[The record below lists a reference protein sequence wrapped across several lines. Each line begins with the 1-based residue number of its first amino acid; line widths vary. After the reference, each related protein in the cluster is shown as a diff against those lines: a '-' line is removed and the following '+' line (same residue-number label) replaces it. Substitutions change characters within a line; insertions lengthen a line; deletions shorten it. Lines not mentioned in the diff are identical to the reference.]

1 MERFQYS
8 LLFILYLFPLVL
20 SISSGA
26 FLPKESQ
33 SKCRALCLEGGGD
46 AGSWQA
52 GVLSGFVKNLPAEE
66 VQYDV
71 ISGIS
76 VGSLNG
82 LYISTYEKGD
92 EANMVDNLLNLW
104 RQLRREKVYKPWHGF
119 YITVIEAFFNQPS
132 LFDNSPLKESLD
144 EYIKGKEI
152 KRKLSIGVTDATNAD
167 VLTFDL
173 DQIAIENATQ
183 LILDSTSMPAVFP
196 YQTSNELILMD
207 GGVMINIDVHSAVR
221 RCKEMGF
228 EDKDIIV
235 DAILPTGASI
245 DKIYAN
251 ISYTGYDMYKRY
263 KQLIEYRAAL
273 DDIIHAINDFPD
285 VSFRYIVFPLE
296 SIPSFTVPIFFDKDS
311 IEEMIKLGE
320 KDAKSVIDSKD
331 PIGLNELMQRRN
343 RRKKN
348 AFF

>member
-1 MERFQYS
+1 MIRAF
-8 LLFILYLFPLVL
+8 LILVL
-20 SISSGA
+20 ALSFISA
-26 FLPKESQ
+26 QRTFLSSDAP
-33 SKCRALCLEGGGD
+33 KCRALCLEGGGD

-52 GVLSGFVKNLPAEE
+52 GVLSGFIKNLPKEE

-82 LYISTYEKGD
+82 LYISTFAKGD
-92 EANMVDNLLNLW
+92 ENNMIETLLALW
-104 RQLRREKVYKPWHGF
+104 RGLKKEDVYRPWHGW
-119 YITVIEAFFNQPS
+119 YVMMLEAFFNQPS
-132 LFDNSPLKESLD
+132 LFDNSPLKSKLD
-144 EYIKGKEI
+144 EYVKGKEI
-152 KRKLSIGVTDATNAD
+152 LRKLSIGVTDATNAD

-173 DQIAIENATQ
+173 DRLPIENATQ

-221 RCKEMGF
+221 RCHEMGF
-228 EDKDIIV
+228 TDKDIIV

-245 DKIYAN
+245 DKIYSN
-251 ISYTGYDMYKRY
+251 VTYTGYDMYKRY

-273 DDIIHAINDFPD
+273 DDIIHAINDFPN
-285 VSFRYIVFPLE
+285 VKFRYIVFPLE

-311 IEEMIKLGE
+311 IEQMIKLGE
-320 KDAKSVIDSKD
+320 DDAKKVIGSEN
-331 PIGLNELMQRRN
+331 PIGVNDLIQRRYK
-343 RRKKN
+343 RRPN
-348 AFF
+348 SFV